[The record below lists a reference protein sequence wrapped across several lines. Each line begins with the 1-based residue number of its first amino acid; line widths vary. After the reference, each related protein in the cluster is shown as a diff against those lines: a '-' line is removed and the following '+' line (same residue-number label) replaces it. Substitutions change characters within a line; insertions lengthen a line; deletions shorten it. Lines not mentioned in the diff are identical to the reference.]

1 MKRGFSENRKE
12 NTHSHSPAL
21 YFHKVVFRWGL
32 WFLPFKKPICSLGKN
47 GWNSWLLFY
56 LWRCEWISLC
66 FPGLSCPAG
75 CFIGYSWQVLWKCL
89 SEACKLLL
97 SVHLSSVW
105 VFFLLPSPGTL
116 CFWPLGDHLLWPLWF
131 CFCFCF
137 FRENWGVWGIK
148 STEEICRQTSESC
161 KLSRVDLFAFSP
173 SPCLVLQREE
183 ELSEAAR
190 RPWKDAATLLEKPP
204 LLFVLLWP
212 TFLDACWVLRRSRY
226 PPFLFLLFL
235 LKPFTQMEMNCV
247 LTLSY
252 RDLCKWIVKWSHGN
266 SLDTCCVLCWM
277 DAVYPLTNEQMNIH
291 MTWKVSASLG
301 DALAV

>member
-1 MKRGFSENRKE
+1 MGEIPGSFSTCGGVNE
-12 NTHSHSPAL
+12 SAFVFLGCPAWQ
-21 YFHKVVFRWGL
+21 VVLLVIPGKCCGSACL
-32 WFLPFKKPICSLGKN
+32 KPASSFCLSTSVPCGSSSCSLLQGLCAS
-47 GWNSWLLFY
+47 GLLVTTSF
-56 LWRCEWISLC
+56 
-66 FPGLSCPAG
+66 GLSG
-75 CFIGYSWQVLWKCL
+75 FVF
-89 SEACKLLL
+89 
-97 SVHLSSVW
+97 VFVSSGRIEG
-105 VFFLLPSPGTL
+105 SG
-116 CFWPLGDHLLWPLWF
+116 
-131 CFCFCF
+131 
-137 FRENWGVWGIK
+137 GIK
-148 STEEICRQTSESC
+148 STDEICRQTSESC

-212 TFLDACWVLRRSRY
+212 TFLDACWGLRRSRY

-277 DAVYPLTNEQMNIH
+277 DAVYPLTDEQMNIH